1 MNRERMLLVA
11 ILAIIA
17 LWFLAIRETPTLAGE
32 VTTKVLPLNLL
43 PVREVVTVR
52 RQIQP
57 VSPGPFTLVTN
68 ERPHKRPDLPLPAG
82 RDLPNVWPPTS
93 RSLSLPLL
101 SRLRRESVPP
111 VAGAATIT
119 LPDLG
124 AGGGGG
130 AGAAGEARQDLWRS
144 FDRETRGVV
153 TAIHLSG
160 RGQPVREPK
169 ETPPPGPVSK
179 DSYYRLLL
187 LLEQQEAAQQEG
199 IVRVEVTF
207 AQGGKVIQNFPEEI
221 HSFRVGVRGSQQ
233 GYLDGLRLYLS
244 LGERVI
250 ESRQKAGGDL
260 LQRGVGTGDRASL
273 LWAQVILAEARKLVP
288 EANLTGLRSIL
299 LLEIE
304 AANRLKN
311 LERVLELGFTHL
323 ARFPKEDEVLELVGN
338 VMASRSFGLLE
349 LASHWLERASTSA
362 TAQRLRVEV
371 EIRRGRFEVAR
382 GILESGR
389 AGTGAQTD
397 LLFARVALAQ
407 GDYATAEAKAR
418 PYSGGQDAAE
428 ASQILGG
435 VAYAKGDASGAEQH
449 FRKAVD
455 SDPKRS
461 TAYSDLG
468 LALAVQGR
476 SADAQL
482 CFERAASLDFEN
494 SVVPKIGA
502 AFLSLAGNEV
512 GAAAGVLGDLQ
523 KDNPQDLLVRYY
535 VGYAKE
541 RAGDLAGAAQSYRS
555 VIDGNHRYRIAIARL
570 GLVQARRAE
579 SGEGT
584 DSASI
589 KQAVAHLRKAVALNP
604 DDVLLPYILG
614 RFLMQQGIQAR
625 LADELFAACQAGK
638 RPEGDRDLPFWAAAA
653 RAALLYRDDSVEEL
667 SVKSAFNRVHGDVKD
682 LVRRDNPPD
691 LNRAVD
697 LHPVAQYAK
706 GCLDMVSENEI
717 KVDLTW
723 SFPTRPRDWIL
734 YQKDPMRVTFEKGK
748 GVHLG
753 GQVNF
758 GGQERNFVNILEFCA
773 IEYTDVKV
781 TGQTFFE
788 MIWEGEIPD
797 LRGVD
802 VGFGVVG
809 KRGATKEGPTG
820 IQVRRK
826 SNTGNADVRLDGGE
840 SELFKR
846 MRSKDFVEMTSVPW
860 APGKFQ
866 VRVAVT
872 DRDKGQFQLWLKTGE
887 GPEVNVFGAQ
897 LGQDWERCSVFGRG
911 RGSSPLS
918 FYMWVEGQDGEKY
931 EKIYLN
937 RVTLTKSK

>member
-1 MNRERMLLVA
+1 MNRERLLFVA
-11 ILAIIA
+11 VLAIVA
-17 LWFLAIRETPTLAGE
+17 LWFVAIRETPQLAGD
-32 VTTKVLPLNLL
+32 VATKVMPLNLL
-43 PVREVVTVR
+43 PVREVSSSR
-52 RQIQP
+52 RQLQP

-68 ERPHKRPDLPLPAG
+68 ERPHRRPDLPLVAV

-101 SRLRRESVPP
+101 SRLRRDSAAPS
-111 VAGAATIT
+111 ADAATLT
-119 LPDLG
+119 LPDPG
-124 AGGGGG
+124 TGG
-130 AGAAGEARQDLWRS
+130 AGAAGETGEARQDLWRS

-153 TAIHLSG
+153 TAIYLSG
-160 RGQPVREPK
+160 RAQPIREPK
-169 ETPPPGPVSK
+169 EVPAPGPVAK
-179 DSYYRLLL
+179 DSFYRLLL
-187 LLEQQEAAQQEG
+187 LLEQQEAAQLEG
-199 IVRVEVTF
+199 IVRVEVSF
-207 AQGGKVIQNFPEEI
+207 AQGGKVIQAFPEEI
-221 HSFRVGVRGSQQ
+221 HSFRTGLRGTQK
-233 GYLDGLRLYLS
+233 GYLDGLRLYMS
-244 LGERVI
+244 LAERVI
-250 ESRQKAGGDL
+250 EARQKAGADL
-260 LQRGVGTGDRASL
+260 LQQGVNTGDRASL
-273 LWAQVILAEARKLVP
+273 LWARVVLDEARKLVP
-288 EANLTGLRSIL
+288 EANLTALRAIL

-304 AANRLKN
+304 VANRLKN

-323 ARFPKEDEVLELVGN
+323 ARFPKEDEVLELVGG

-362 TAQRLRVEV
+362 SAQRKRVEV
-371 EIRRGRFEVAR
+371 EIRRGRFDVAR
-382 GILESGR
+382 SILESGR
-389 AGTGAQTD
+389 AGSGAQTD

-435 VAYAKGDASGAEQH
+435 VAYAKGDAGGAEQH
-449 FRKAVD
+449 FKRAVEAE
-455 SDPKRS
+455 PRRS

-476 SADAQL
+476 AADAQL
-482 CFERAASLDFEN
+482 CFDRAAALDFEN
-494 SVVPKIGA
+494 AVVPKIGA
-502 AFLSLAGNEV
+502 AFLRLAGNEV
-512 GAAAGVLGDLQ
+512 GAAAGILADLQ

-535 VGYAKE
+535 AGYAKE
-541 RAGDLAGAAQSYRS
+541 RAGDLAGAAQTYRS

-579 SGEGT
+579 SGDGN
-584 DSASI
+584 DAASV

-614 RFLMQQGIQAR
+614 RFLMQQHIQAR
-625 LADELFAACQAGK
+625 LADELFAACQGGR
-638 RPEGDRDLPFWAAAA
+638 RPESDRDLPFWAAAA

-667 SVKSAFNRVHGDVKD
+667 TVKSAFNRVLGDVKD

-691 LNRAVD
+691 LNRAVEQ
-697 LHPVAQYAK
+697 HPVAQYAK
-706 GCLDMVSENEI
+706 TCLDMVSENEI

-723 SFPTRPRDWIL
+723 TFPTRPRDWVI
-734 YQKDPMRVTFEKGK
+734 YQKDPMRVTFEKGR
-748 GVHLG
+748 GVQFG

-773 IEYTDVKV
+773 IEYTEVKV

-788 MIWEGEIPD
+788 IIWEGEIPD

-820 IQVRRK
+820 IQIRRK
-826 SNTGNADVRLDGGE
+826 SSTGNADVRLDGGE

-846 MRSKDFVEMTSVPW
+846 MRSKDFLEMTSVPW
-860 APGKFQ
+860 AAGKFQ

-872 DRDKGQFQLWLKTGE
+872 DRDKGQFQLWLKSGD

-911 RGSSPLS
+911 RGTSPLS